1 MLQLRLFEKEQL
13 HLVVHVQLSH
23 VSFSRKFMY
32 LVVEGAIPKYLGWWL
47 DNISTSLGHVNHE
60 KEIVQWMGPSLT
72 SAVLQEMCQLK
83 YLRRNTSPPLSIHL
97 SNTCSS
103 FSFSDL
109 SSLQHLY
116 DMTMHELVIDNLPT
130 PSGRPA
136 FKRALHLHLDYYLDI
151 CSLNSPGFSCERK
164 IRHIHSLN
172 LSHPVTI
179 SVWQCTIDLI
189 VKINNLICT
198 ELTLFIVY
206 LFFIGMI

>member
-1 MLQLRLFEKEQL
+1 MQSQSGLSPSRCSSGSLRRNNFTWSCMSI
-13 HLVVHVQLSH
+13 VQLSH
-23 VSFSRKFMY
+23 VSFSREFMY

-47 DNISTSLGHVNHE
+47 DNIFTSLGHVNHE

-130 PSGRPA
+130 PRGRPA
-136 FKRALHLHLDYYLDI
+136 FKRALHLHLDYKY
-151 CSLNSPGFSCERK
+151 CRK
-164 IRHIHSLN
+164 I
-172 LSHPVTI
+172 
-179 SVWQCTIDLI
+179 
-189 VKINNLICT
+189 
-198 ELTLFIVY
+198 
-206 LFFIGMI
+206 